1 MIHEINIYIYL
12 FFIYTFDGVMMTG
25 TASTRAMLCLH
36 VWSIEELLFNNSM
49 ITSSHDV
56 THLTRHVTRSRL
68 RILVLLHT
76 TPSPHHMEGIDYT
89 ILYLTPST
97 LHTVHSTALESS
109 VLPTTHTRLLDYYTV
124 YVYICLLTH
133 LELTTHD
140 RHTSKVEI
148 KK

>member
-36 VWSIEELLFNNSM
+36 VWSIEELSFNNSM

-68 RILVLLHT
+68 RILVLLYM
-76 TPSPHHMEGIDYT
+76 TPSH
-89 ILYLTPST
+89 T
-97 LHTVHSTALESS
+97 LGKMRE
-109 VLPTTHTRLLDYYTV
+109 DM
-124 YVYICLLTH
+124 
-133 LELTTHD
+133 
-140 RHTSKVEI
+140 
-148 KK
+148 